1 VQIKFG
7 WNITSWIGNCNNKSS
22 PFSRDECPSDDDDD
36 DDVNDD
42 DDDDDNPRKR
52 VPKRLFLEISRSGV
66 EEDRRN
72 AENEDHDEKLRR

>member
-1 VQIKFG
+1 MEHYFVDREL
-7 WNITSWIGNCNNKSS
+7 NNKSS

-36 DDVNDD
+36 DVNNDD
-42 DDDDDNPRKR
+42 DDIPRKR

-72 AENEDHDEKLRR
+72 AENENLDEKLRR